1 MPGKVPQPHNQKKKG
16 KSIQERRAEKRLKKA
31 GSGAAGIRLPS
42 GSERSGTTHG
52 GSGH

>member
-31 GSGAAGIRLPS
+31 AGGASGLRLPPS
-42 GSERSGTTHG
+42 ADRPGASHTTG
-52 GSGH
+52 GH

>member
-31 GSGAAGIRLPS
+31 GSGATGIRLSS
-42 GSERSGTTHG
+42 GSDRTGASHG
-52 GSGH
+52 GSH